1 MQVPKH
7 FWGDA
12 VLTVC
17 HLINRMPSVV
27 LNQESPFSVL
37 YPKRTPFS
45 LTPRVLPLFMS
56 LILVLDTLVLKRA
69 IVVTVLSLVDIL
81 LMLMLPFLSPPH
93 SFPHLV
99 NVCLLISSL
108 VIRGRVPFRLLFF
121 QFLCFLH
128 LRKYLWLPHLT
139 LLCKFISDLK
149 IGALYLIAPI
159 LHLLCQRFLL
169 PHPLF
174 LRLMIYL
181 LLYDEVNVLV
191 LNTQLLIF
199 CLIIVFHLVYILL
212 LVLCPLSLFLPLI
225 SRPYLRLDENVQW
238 MRK

>member
-1 MQVPKH
+1 
-7 FWGDA
+7 
-12 VLTVC
+12 
-17 HLINRMPSVV
+17 
-27 LNQESPFSVL
+27 
-37 YPKRTPFS
+37 
-45 LTPRVLPLFMS
+45 MS
-56 LILVLDTLVLKRA
+56 LILVVINYLLDLVSVFSLDTLVLKRA

-81 LMLMLPFLSPPH
+81 LVLMLPFLSPPH

-99 NVCLLISSL
+99 SVCLLISSL
-108 VIRGRVPFRLLFF
+108 VVRGRVPFRLLLF
-121 QFLCFLH
+121 QFLCFLLLH
-128 LRKYLWLPHLT
+128 KYLWLPHLT
-139 LLCKFISDLK
+139 LLCRFINDLK
-149 IGALYLIAPI
+149 IGAFYLIAPI

-225 SRPYLRLDENVQW
+225 SRLYLCLDGNMLW

>member
-1 MQVPKH
+1 
-7 FWGDA
+7 
-12 VLTVC
+12 
-17 HLINRMPSVV
+17 MPSVV

-37 YPKRTPFS
+37 YLERTPFS
-45 LTPRVLPLFMS
+45 LTPRVFGCVAFVH
-56 LILVLDTLVLKRA
+56 VLDPGHDKLSPRSPKCIFLGYSRTQKGYRCYSPESRRCFVSADVTFFESTSFFSSPGQCLSPDLISSHEGEGSFSSPTLPIPL
-69 IVVTVLSLVDIL
+69 
-81 LMLMLPFLSPPH
+81 LSPPQ
-93 SFPHLV
+93 
-99 NVCLLISSL
+99 
-108 VIRGRVPFRLLFF
+108 VP
-121 QFLCFLH
+121 Q
-128 LRKYLWLPHLT
+128 LT
-139 LLCKFISDLK
+139 LLCRFISDPK
-149 IGALYLIAPI
+149 IGVLYLIAPI

-212 LVLCPLSLFLPLI
+212 LVLCPLSLFIPLI
-225 SRPYLRLDENVQW
+225 SRLYLCLDGNMLW

>member
-1 MQVPKH
+1 
-7 FWGDA
+7 
-12 VLTVC
+12 
-17 HLINRMPSVV
+17 
-27 LNQESPFSVL
+27 
-37 YPKRTPFS
+37 
-45 LTPRVLPLFMS
+45 MS
-56 LILVLDTLVLKRA
+56 LILVVINYVLDLVSVFSLDTLVLKKA
-69 IVVTVLSLVDIL
+69 IVVTILSLVDIL
-81 LMLMLPFLSPPH
+81 LVLMLPFLSPPL

-99 NVCLLISSL
+99 SVCLLISSL
-108 VIRGRVPFRLLFF
+108 LVRGRVPFCLLLF
-121 QFLCFLH
+121 QFLWFL

-139 LLCKFISDLK
+139 LLCRFISDLK
-149 IGALYLIAPI
+149 IGTLYLIALI
-159 LHLLCQRFLL
+159 LHLLCQRFPL

-212 LVLCPLSLFLPLI
+212 LVLCHLSLFLPLI
-225 SRPYLRLDENVQW
+225 SRLYLRLDGNMLW